1 MNETEIPTPRTD
13 AFKIQQNRLNQSI
26 SPDNW
31 PWQAF
36 DSILNFT
43 RQLERENATMREVIK
58 AAYDALE
65 EAATKLAGWH
75 GLYESQIGS
84 DDYAAVLNVE
94 STLTKLKP
102 YLP

>member
-36 DSILNFT
+36 DSILNFA
-43 RQLERENATMREVIK
+43 RQLERENAAMR
-58 AAYDALE
+58 AALQLA
-65 EAATKLAGWH
+65 EASLGHLKQRDWFKGGVKNDVVCT
-75 GLYESQIGS
+75 
-84 DDYAAVLNVE
+84 LNADLVRL
-94 STLTKLKP
+94 TLTKLKP